1 MNFAELFF
9 IGIAFLFLMLV
20 AAKLFSSP
28 LRLAFKVIANTVI
41 GLLSLIALDLFGP
54 ILGIHIAVTFFNALL
69 VGILGLPGLILLV
82 LMQWVFQV

>member
-1 MNFAELFF
+1 MNFVELFF

-28 LRLAFKVIANTVI
+28 LRLALNVAANTAI

-54 ILGIHIAVTFFNALL
+54 VLGIHVAVTLFNALL
-69 VGILGLPGLILLV
+69 VGILGLPGRILLV
-82 LMQWVFQV
+82 LMQWIFQV